1 MYNEAVRQKCNFSS
15 FWIDYAIPNEL
26 QSVTTKIIKAADNYQ
41 NYQLT
46 DAEKRL
52 VLNNY
57 VHSSTEYERYFYTK
71 PAEKELIDMNTG
83 QIVKISWP
91 AKNAKEQA
99 RTGLLQ
105 VHQPHLNEQGSWQ
118 RLVHPDQ

>member
-1 MYNEAVRQKCNFSS
+1 MQRIATQ
-15 FWIDYAIPNEL
+15 
-26 QSVTTKIIKAADNYQ
+26 IIQTADNYQ

-71 PAEKELIDMNTG
+71 PAEKELIDKNTG

-105 VHQPHLNEQGSWQ
+105 VHQPHLNDQGSWQ